1 MSHILAELEARGEPL
16 AMRMDVDSEE
26 LLAASS
32 RPRPH
37 PERQRAT
44 SVPAKRQVMTQY
56 QVGYVYDEG
65 MLMHACLAPDGHP
78 EQPARLTRVHN
89 ALVTAKVL
97 DKMQKLPIR
106 EVERD
111 EALLVHSQTLWDKVL
126 AISGTAFRLS
136 FRFLAYE
143 DA

>member
-1 MSHILAELEARGEPL
+1 MSPELEARGEPP
-16 AMRMDVDSEE
+16 ATRMNVDTEEVLGASNRRRLHSEG
-26 LLAASS
+26 
-32 RPRPH
+32 R
-37 PERQRAT
+37 RAT
-44 SVPAKRQVMTQY
+44 SLPAKREVTIQH

-97 DKMQKLPIR
+97 EKMQKLPIR

-126 AISGTAFRLS
+126 AISGTTFRLS
-136 FRFLAYE
+136 SRFLAYE
-143 DA
+143 HT